1 MSQALS
7 LQEYWGKRCYAVL
20 QDERAGVTKNK
31 TKLRDQR
38 SCRCCHVG
46 VLAWRLAWASDAGI
60 LKAFAIHES
69 LPQRSRL
76 IAVARGHNDRKGVV
90 LDCYRVLS

>member
-1 MSQALS
+1 MSLALS
-7 LQEYWGKRCYAVL
+7 LQDCWGKRCYAVL
-20 QDERAGVTKNK
+20 QDEHAGVTKNK

-38 SCRCCHVG
+38 SCRCCHVA
-46 VLAWRLAWASDAGI
+46 VVAWRLAWASDACI

-76 IAVARGHNDRKGVV
+76 IDVER
-90 LDCYRVLS
+90 LLWTQ

>member
-1 MSQALS
+1 MVNQNEPGFELARL
-7 LQEYWGKRCYAVL
+7 LGKEVLRSAARRTRRCN
-20 QDERAGVTKNK
+20 KNK

-38 SCRCCHVG
+38 SCRCCHVA
-46 VLAWRLAWASDAGI
+46 VVAWRLAWASDACI

-76 IAVARGHNDRKGVV
+76 IDVER
-90 LDCYRVLS
+90 LLWTQ

>member
-1 MSQALS
+1 MVNQNEPGFEFAKRLGKEVLRSAAGRTRRCNKKQKQIARPAL
-7 LQEYWGKRCYAVL
+7 W
-20 QDERAGVTKNK
+20 
-31 TKLRDQR
+31 
-38 SCRCCHVG
+38 RCCQVA

-76 IAVARGHNDRKGVV
+76 IDVAR
-90 LDCYRVLS
+90 LLWTQ